1 MEFVVFVE
9 DTVEGVAINE
19 TIPFQ
24 NGLHVSHLTLKYQTR
39 ERKEVTLDLQLN
51 QELIPEGHFIHYQL
65 PEGKGYAQQNFTLH
79 DVDHCHYKV
88 GNKVN

>member
-1 MEFVVFVE
+1 ML
-9 DTVEGVAINE
+9 
-19 TIPFQ
+19 TIPSYLLYSQ

-39 ERKEVTLDLQLN
+39 EQKEVTLDLQLN

-65 PEGKGYAQQNFTLH
+65 PNGQGYARKNFTLH

-88 GNKVN
+88 SSNWLLIFIIWPLET

>member
-1 MEFVVFVE
+1 M
-9 DTVEGVAINE
+9 AINE

-88 GNKVN
+88 RNGVN